1 MPAGPPLEG
10 PKGEKL
16 PKPPEG
22 EGATLEAFDPGTYN
36 QPPH

>member
-1 MPAGPPLEG
+1 MSVGPPLEG
-10 PKGEKL
+10 PKGKKL

-22 EGATLEAFDPGTYN
+22 EGATLEATDPRTDN